1 MPSTGAERDWATR
14 AQYIS
19 LPKALPPDAAAN
31 RWMGMQGILY
41 MAFGGGN
48 WFTTQAAGRLC
59 GAAVGSQTP
68 STSTRARRDIRSP
81 LRGDLCIGPA
91 PRWRWPEV
99 VEVNGMEYSDGG
111 RGDRMYADAAG
122 VVLNLTDAFLP

>member
-1 MPSTGAERDWATR
+1 MPSTGAERHWATG

-19 LPKALPPDAAAN
+19 LPKALPPDAVEN
-31 RWMGMQGILY
+31 RWMGMQGILE

-48 WFTTQAAGRLC
+48 WFTTPAAGRLC
-59 GAAVGSQTP
+59 GAAAGRTRARE
-68 STSTRARRDIRSP
+68 RARRDIRSP
-81 LRGDLCIGPA
+81 LTGELCIGPA

-99 VEVNGMEYSDGG
+99 VEVNGTEYSDGG
-111 RGDRMYADAAG
+111 RGDRMYVDAAG